1 MSRTLHLLT
10 LILIAAVLGVAAGC
24 GGDDDGGGS
33 AANGSTTTPES
44 GAGGEG
50 GEDEDAGDEESEG
63 EGDPGNVAYQGAY
76 ELCAE
81 GSVAEISALY
91 GIDPPDAEAAAEA
104 IAEQV
109 GGGLSSEDFEQGRF
123 GCLAAFDETG

>member
-1 MSRTLHLLT
+1 MSRTLSLLT
-10 LILIAAVLGVAAGC
+10 LILLAAVLGVAAGC
-24 GGDDDGGGS
+24 GGDDGGS
-33 AANGSTTTPES
+33 AANGSPPAAES
-44 GAGGEG
+44 GGED
-50 GEDEDAGDEESEG
+50 GEDEDAGGEEGSA

-81 GSVAEISALY
+81 GSIAEISALY

-109 GGGLSSEDFEQGRF
+109 GGGLNTQDFEQGRL